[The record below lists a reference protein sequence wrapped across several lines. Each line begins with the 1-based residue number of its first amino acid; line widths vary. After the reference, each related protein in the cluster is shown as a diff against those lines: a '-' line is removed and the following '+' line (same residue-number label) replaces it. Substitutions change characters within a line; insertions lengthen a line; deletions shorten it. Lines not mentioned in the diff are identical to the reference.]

1 MLVGPEVEKKELP
14 ATFQL
19 KIGNLEAVF
28 SLVQAGYKEFSNS
41 KGWVF
46 CSKDG
51 TIKNSENRDNFKGTK
66 SLI

>member
-19 KIGNLEAVF
+19 KIGNLEAAF

-41 KGWVF
+41 KGWV
-46 CSKDG
+46 SIRWNYQEQRK
-51 TIKNSENRDNFKGTK
+51 
-66 SLI
+66 